1 MSPERTSE
9 RAAVDTMAIEYRLF
23 YRPAPAEELKKRKVK
38 GCTVTSD
45 GEYLCHTGLNSSPS
59 HSTDTFVP
67 HSSAVSLRYVNG
79 GTSGPL
85 DMHIVVP
92 MDDRGTEKFEKNIRP
107 IVCLE
112 EDLDTSLESANF
124 SKIPRTGATV
134 KVRL

>member
-1 MSPERTSE
+1 
-9 RAAVDTMAIEYRLF
+9 MAIEYRLF

-59 HSTDTFVP
+59 HSTDTSVP
-67 HSSAVSLRYVNG
+67 HPSAVSLRYVNG

>member
-1 MSPERTSE
+1 M
-9 RAAVDTMAIEYRLF
+9 
-23 YRPAPAEELKKRKVK
+23 
-38 GCTVTSD
+38 
-45 GEYLCHTGLNSSPS
+45 
-59 HSTDTFVP
+59 P

-92 MDDRGTEKFEKNIRP
+92 MDDRGTEKFEKNKS